1 MDLLITVIGN
11 AVLDPLFLKRLVEEP
26 LKAIDEW
33 DFHLTKGEINRLQEM
48 FAGLSEDERNELT
61 EEFSKLG
68 DTLYANVDKSPRAPI
83 ILMCPTKR
91 CTSAVYPW
99 DPEIR
104 KELRRRVE
112 EEIAHLPVHKAA

>member
-1 MDLLITVIGN
+1 MELLITVIGN

-48 FAGLSEDERNELT
+48 FAGLSEEKRKQLT
-61 EEFSKLG
+61 GKFSELG
-68 DTLYANVDKSPRAPI
+68 DILYANADKGPREPI
-83 ILMCPTKR
+83 ILMCPTRR
-91 CTSAVYPW
+91 CTSAVYPC

-112 EEIAHLPVHKAA
+112 EEIAHLPVHEAA